1 MDPGGEG
8 VRGCAPTQESKWP
21 NTQYFASCL
30 YCASFQKEAKV
41 FVGYKNG
48 SKMQDYIC
56 GGDMMKNLVRT
67 QKITNGRGSIK
78 YITQGSKGEILASY
92 STQTLQEWEILFDY
106 NQQKFAEE
114 KQKGGWVPSRKNAK
128 GEEAMCIEARMYVVA
143 FPNEMANYPCKYN
156 GQIINN
162 DMELAKAIANDWRNT
177 YGTDCYVAIHWNK
190 DHTNFHAHILVSERA
205 KKESVEIKRAKRNR
219 YYDSNGKECKKA
231 DAVRIVHKGDII
243 GGQNELY
250 ESGKIDLKS
259 KEALEHIKEHYSKM
273 LGTEMF
279 RDDGLHIPQ
288 QHLPRI
294 NERSAEK
301 VLEDYERKREYN
313 AAVKEFNDIV
323 EALKENHHEEILNNE
338 IKPIVSEVKRQRRYR
353 KRYLEESVIRLRETF
368 KYALASFKSLLEVFG
383 IRKQELD
390 SIHAKFNSIESSIKS
405 NRMQIDQQ
413 ENILKQV
420 KWSDFKQKK
429 YINGLIKQYKN
440 QITALELQK
449 SNLSESKQNLELK
462 VEELQKE
469 LDLRSA
475 GILSRINHYKFV
487 IGDYPE
493 TLEDITKLEHQEQ
506 IQHEQSIKMSKQ
518 ANTPQP
524 TVDYKR
530 VHKQHKSTN
539 TKYREFEK

>member
-1 MDPGGEG
+1 
-8 VRGCAPTQESKWP
+8 
-21 NTQYFASCL
+21 
-30 YCASFQKEAKV
+30 
-41 FVGYKNG
+41 
-48 SKMQDYIC
+48 
-56 GGDMMKNLVRT
+56 MKNLVRT

-78 YITQGSKGEILASY
+78 YITQDSKGEILASY
-92 STQTLQEWEILFDY
+92 STQSMQEWEILFDF
-106 NQQKFAEE
+106 NQQKFEEE
-114 KQKGGWVPSRKNAK
+114 KSKGNWVMNQKLSDGKEAK
-128 GEEAMCIEARMYVVA
+128 AVEAKMFVVA
-143 FPNEMANYPCKYN
+143 LPNEKAKQNPE
-156 GQIINN
+156 
-162 DMELAKAIANDWRNT
+162 ELVKDLADDWVSE
-177 YGTDCYVAIHWNK
+177 YQTDCYIALHWNK
-190 DHTNFHAHILVSERA
+190 THTNLHAHILASERK
-205 KKESVEIKRAKRNR
+205 KKESKEVRRAKRNR
-219 YYDSNGKECKKA
+219 YYNVDGKECKKA

-243 GGQNELY
+243 SGQNELY

-259 KEALEHIKEHYSKM
+259 KAALDKIKEHYSKM

-279 RDDGLHIPQ
+279 KDDGLHIPQ

-294 NERSAEK
+294 NERSSEE
-301 VLEDYERKREYN
+301 VLEEYERKREYN

-323 EALKENHHEEILNNE
+323 ETLKENQHEEILNNE

-353 KRYLEESVIRLRETF
+353 KRYLEESVVHLRDTF
-368 KYALASFKSLLEVFG
+368 KYALASFKSLLEVFS

-390 SIHAKFNSIESSIKS
+390 AIHAKFSSIESNIKS
-405 NRMQIDQQ
+405 NRMQLRQQ
-413 ENILKQV
+413 ENIKAQV
-420 KWSDFKQKK
+420 KWRDFKQKK
-429 YINGLIKQYKN
+429 YINGLISTYKKE
-440 QITALELQK
+440 IASLEAQK
-449 SNLSESKQNLELK
+449 SDLSESKKNLEFK

-487 IGDYPE
+487 IGDYPK
-493 TLEDITKLEHQEQ
+493 TLEEITKLEHQEQ

>member
-1 MDPGGEG
+1 
-8 VRGCAPTQESKWP
+8 
-21 NTQYFASCL
+21 
-30 YCASFQKEAKV
+30 
-41 FVGYKNG
+41 
-48 SKMQDYIC
+48 
-56 GGDMMKNLVRT
+56 MKNLVRT

-78 YITQGSKGEILASY
+78 YITRDSKGEILASY
-92 STQTLQEWEILFDY
+92 STQSLQEWEILFDY
-106 NQQKFAEE
+106 NQQKFEEE
-114 KQKGGWVPSRKNAK
+114 KSKGNWVMNQKSSDGKEAK
-128 GEEAMCIEARMYVVA
+128 AVEAKMFVVA
-143 FPNEMANYPCKYN
+143 LPNDKAKQNPEELVK
-156 GQIINN
+156 
-162 DMELAKAIANDWRNT
+162 ELADDWVSEHQ
-177 YGTDCYVAIHWNK
+177 TDCYIALHWNK
-190 DHTNFHAHILVSERA
+190 AHTNLHAHILASERK
-205 KKESVEIKRAKRNR
+205 KKESKEVKRAKRNR
-219 YYDSNGKECKKA
+219 YYNAAGKECKKA

-243 GGQNELY
+243 SGQNELY

-259 KEALEHIKEHYSKM
+259 KEALERIKEHYSKL

-279 RDDGLHIPQ
+279 KDDGLHIPQ

-294 NERSAEK
+294 NERSSEE

-413 ENILKQV
+413 ENVLKQV

-429 YINGLIKQYKN
+429 YINGLISSYKN
-440 QITALELQK
+440 QITALELHK
-449 SNLSESKQNLELK
+449 SNLSESKQNLEVK
-462 VEELQKE
+462 VERLRKE
-469 LDLRSA
+469 LEHRSN
-475 GILSRINHYKFV
+475 GITRRIDHYKYEC
-487 IGDYPE
+487 GEYPE
-493 TLEDITKLEHQEQ
+493 TIEDITKLERQEQ
-506 IQHEQSIKMSKQ
+506 IKKEQSIKMSKQ

-524 TVDYKR
+524 TVNYKQI
-530 VHKQHKSTN
+530 HKQHKSN
-539 TKYREFEK
+539 AAKLHEYEK